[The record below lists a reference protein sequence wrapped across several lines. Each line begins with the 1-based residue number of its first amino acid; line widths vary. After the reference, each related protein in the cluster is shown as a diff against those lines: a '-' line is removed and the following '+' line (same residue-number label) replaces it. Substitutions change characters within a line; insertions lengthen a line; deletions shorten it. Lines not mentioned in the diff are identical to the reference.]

1 MFEEPGDVIRALVRF
16 ADCYDPKTASLML
29 VGAATKD
36 PHGDPFGNGFIAH
49 FDERAELLVRMQR
62 VDERARTLL
71 VMWYVQ
77 GRPVAHIARALGIS
91 RVHCYRVQRRALA
104 AMIDDP
110 KVAGT
115 PARPVDGTAV
125 TVASA

>member
-1 MFEEPGDVIRALVRF
+1 MFDEPGDIIRALVRF
-16 ADCYDPKTASLML
+16 ADCYDPKSASLML
-29 VGAATKD
+29 VGTVTKD
-36 PHGDPFGNGFIAH
+36 PHGDPFGGGFIAN
-49 FDERAELLVRMQR
+49 FDERAELLERMKR

-77 GRPVAHIARALGIS
+77 ARPVARIARALGIS

-110 KVAGT
+110 QPAGT
-115 PARPVDGTAV
+115 PARRVDGAA
-125 TVASA
+125 VASASA